1 MDFSNKL
8 KFLRKEKLNLNQKEF
23 GEKID
28 VTRST
33 IKNWEVGTSNPTTS
47 HIMMI
52 SYLCGVTSDYLI
64 FDNHPL
70 ELSLLG
76 IEDDEY
82 NILSSLINY
91 FTNINKEK
99 K

>member
-1 MDFSNKL
+1 MDFPNKL
-8 KFLRKEKLNLNQKEF
+8 KTLRKEKLDLNQKEF
-23 GEKID
+23 GKKID

-33 IKNWEVGTSNPTTS
+33 IKNWEAGTSSPTTS

-70 ELSLLG
+70 ELSLIG

-82 NILSSLINY
+82 NTLTSLINY
-91 FTNINKEK
+91 FTNINNAK